1 MRMTFA
7 KAREVLRLPSSFL
20 PTQHDSYDLMLAKW
34 KEEVVEARR
43 KANVERETELN
54 EAKAFVKKRKDAK
67 ESMVCPSCGKIK
79 NPQSIKCQVCW
90 QRERNGAGAI
100 MEKSNVKLYQIEEG
114 VPVPSPRGDS
124 ELSAALKQLER
135 LGQSF
140 CTPAKHC
147 TIILKAK
154 QLGVKVLA
162 RVIDPNERNKEKRV
176 YRVWRSD
183 GLTQAQLNDY
193 IAGKIALN
201 EAVELAKQNV

>member
-7 KAREVLRLPSSFL
+7 RARDVLGLPPEFL

-43 KANVERETELN
+43 KADAERETELN
-54 EAKAFVKKRKDAK
+54 EAKAFVKKRKDARLNR
-67 ESMVCPSCGKIK
+67 VCPVCGGAKRDHAER
-79 NPQSIKCQVCW
+79 CGMCAHR
-90 QRERNGAGAI
+90 QRYYPNLV

-114 VPVPSPRGDS
+114 VQLPSPRGDS
-124 ELSAALKQLER
+124 ELTAALKRLER

-147 TIILKAK
+147 TITLKAK
-154 QLGVKVLA
+154 QLGVKVIA
-162 RVIDPNERNKEKRV
+162 RVIDPHEKDAKKRV

-183 GLTQAQLNDY
+183 GLRQEQLNAYIKGELTLEQAQ
-193 IAGKIALN
+193 
-201 EAVELAKQNV
+201 ELARQNL